1 MNPSSRRP
9 FSVWGQRMPKDFSA
23 FVARWRVPFGFAL
36 GLAYLVFAQPTLPL
50 LIAGSAVALV
60 GLGIRAYAA
69 GYLEKDRSLATG
81 GPYAYT
87 RNPLYFGSLL
97 LGAGLVLAGAQ
108 WALGL
113 AFVVFFLVVYGPVM
127 RREARNLSQRFGQA
141 YDDYAAAV
149 PLFFPCRMPAQSRGE
164 KFEWKRYRRN
174 HEYEAALGYLAGV
187 IFLIVKILLR

>member
-1 MNPSSRRP
+1 MNPSSKRP
-9 FSVWGQRMPKDFSA
+9 FSVWERGMNKDFSA
-23 FVARWRVPFGFAL
+23 FMARWRVPFGFAL

-50 LIAGSAVALV
+50 LIAGSVVSLM

-87 RNPLYFGSLL
+87 RNPLYCGSLL
-97 LGAGLVLAGAQ
+97 IGIGLVLAGAQ
-108 WALGL
+108 WALGV
-113 AFVVFFLVVYGPVM
+113 AFVIFFLVVYGPVM
-127 RREARNLSQRFGQA
+127 RREARNLRQRFGRK
-141 YDDYAAAV
+141 YEDYAAAV
-149 PLFFPCRMPAQSRGE
+149 PLFFPCRKPRKLPHE

-174 HEYEAALGYLAGV
+174 HEYEAALGYLTGV